1 MRGFDVELD
10 QLLHPASIF
19 DHPRDVLNDPDLTI
33 QEKRAILSSW
43 ASELARSRRCRRCV
57 SRPEPNDPLPSM
69 RSWTR
74 CAASTTIQI
83 GHVLEGSRCGSR
95 DGAGGE
101 TTKVQAVPR

>member
-19 DHPRDVLNDPDLTI
+19 STTRGTYSTI
-33 QEKRAILSSW
+33 PIS
-43 ASELARSRRCRRCV
+43 RSRKSAPFCLRGRPIMPRCV
-57 SRPEPNDPLPSM
+57 SRPEPNDRLPSM